1 MGGCNLQ
8 YEFENENTE
17 EFNEKTTFSYVRYN
31 DCSPDGM
38 LDMTGF
44 SDAGCTRPL
53 WRGQANLAQGVPGW
67 NSCAQTGAEEF
78 SRNMCNPKGG
88 HVGGH

>member
-44 SDAGCTRPL
+44 SDAG
-53 WRGQANLAQGVPGW
+53 
-67 NSCAQTGAEEF
+67 
-78 SRNMCNPKGG
+78 
-88 HVGGH
+88 